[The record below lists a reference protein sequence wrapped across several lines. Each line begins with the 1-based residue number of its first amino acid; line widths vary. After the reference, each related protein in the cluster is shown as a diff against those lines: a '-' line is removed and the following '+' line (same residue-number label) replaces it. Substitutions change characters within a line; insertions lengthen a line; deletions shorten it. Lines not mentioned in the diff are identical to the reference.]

1 MKELNCDDVLLLQLP
16 HKGLDDLIFL
26 HEIDFHLRQP
36 TLESLDGIIFLIHDL
51 LLLGQVFVEGVNDAS
66 VPFAHLLHLLSEGLD
81 GGILLG
87 DHQLA
92 LLKVGF
98 EGANDRSILLGHL
111 LIVGVEGVN
120 EGVLLFNPLV
130 SAPTTE

>member
-1 MKELNCDDVLLLQLP
+1 MSCVGPRTSPGITK
-16 HKGLDDLIFL
+16 LDWCAKNFAL
-26 HEIDFHLRQP
+26 
-36 TLESLDGIIFLIHDL
+36 
-51 LLLGQVFVEGVNDAS
+51 
-66 VPFAHLLHLLSEGLD
+66 AHLLHLLSEGLD

-92 LLKVGF
+92 LLEVGF

-120 EGVLLFNPLV
+120 EGVLLFNLLV
-130 SAPTTE
+130 SPLSKGVSE